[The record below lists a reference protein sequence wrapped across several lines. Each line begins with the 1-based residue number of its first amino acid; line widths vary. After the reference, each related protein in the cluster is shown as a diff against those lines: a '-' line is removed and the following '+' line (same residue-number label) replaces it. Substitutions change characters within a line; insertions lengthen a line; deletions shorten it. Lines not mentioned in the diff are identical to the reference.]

1 MTLNEL
7 IEKLTDIR
15 DELGDGVDPEVR
27 LAEQPRW
34 AMQHRVADVV
44 AVDLNDDEDED
55 QDEDDENA
63 RPSAAEPRHVVY
75 IAEGSQSFDDRDDSP
90 YLPGVAAAA
99 LGWGRR

>member
-1 MTLNEL
+1 MTLTEL

-34 AMQHRVADVV
+34 AMQHGVANVV
-44 AVDLNDDEDED
+44 AVDLNADDEDD
-55 QDEDDENA
+55 DGDDENA

-90 YLPGVAAAA
+90 YLPGVAAEA